1 MKDTKAKVTPL
12 AVNPNAL
19 ASMVREV
26 TGTDYNA
33 LADKEK
39 VIAFERIS
47 AIIYRTIIKD
57 TIAQINTLGYTDM
70 FIEPVKF
77 GNGYRILMSG
87 IGGVENFSD
96 SPDERYPQTR
106 HLLPDYEQ
114 VITTR
119 TMFKVRI
126 TYNYDTFRRYFKD
139 LNGLAAY
146 LEMNKKRIT
155 DTVSQLY
162 QDSVLRLFGDADWPM
177 KTAKD
182 PNTLQYTKGIDEMR
196 NTFKRTLKVRLAK
209 NDISS
214 KVKFLMDFISTVTRI
229 TSDKFNLGWDGQEDE
244 TKFNKLINNPR
255 IGDIK
260 LILSTYDVNEF
271 ATDIKA
277 NTYNTGYFNW
287 PEIKQMALPIKKG
300 TFILVDKNAFQIAP
314 NLNATY
320 SEYFINTLD
329 TDIVYHQWQFMGV
342 VKNAFGVK
350 LEFSDNDGKTWD
362 EIYSELFKK
371 VN

>member
-1 MKDTKAKVTPL
+1 MKDAKTRVQPI
-12 AVNPNAL
+12 AANPNAL
-19 ASMVREV
+19 ASMVREI
-26 TGTDYNA
+26 TGQDYTA
-33 LADKEK
+33 LADKDK
-39 VIAFERIS
+39 VIAFEKIS
-47 AIIYRTIIKD
+47 AIIYKTIIKD
-57 TIAQINTLGYTDM
+57 TIEQINTLGYTDM
-70 FIEPVKF
+70 FVEPIKF

-87 IGGVENFSD
+87 IGGVENFTD

-106 HLLPDYEQ
+106 NLLPDYEQ

-139 LNGLAAY
+139 LNGLSAY

-162 QDSVLRLFGDADWPM
+162 QDSVMRLFGDNDWPM

-182 PNTLQYTKGIDEMR
+182 PTKLDYIKGIDEMR
-196 NTFKRTLKVRLAK
+196 NTFQRTLKVKLDK
-209 NDISS
+209 DDISS
-214 KVKFLMDFISTVTRI
+214 KVKFLMNFISTVTRI
-229 TSDKFNLGWDGQEDE
+229 TSDKFNLGWNGTDGED
-244 TKFNKLINNPR
+244 KFNKLINNPR

-287 PEIKQMALPIKKG
+287 PDVKQMSLPIKKG
-300 TFILVDKNAFQIAP
+300 TFILVDKSAFQIAP
-314 NLNATY
+314 NLNATM
-320 SEYFINTLD
+320 SEFFINTLD

-350 LEFSDNDGKTWD
+350 IEFSTTDGKTWD
-362 EIYSELFKK
+362 EIYNDFFKK